1 MGLRLNDLFKQ
12 IAYITRIAKALSLHL
27 NFAAENGLQ
36 AMMCRAAQLVRV
48 LAAKVQK
55 DFQQLSWR
63 VVWKMDVA
71 VKARG
76 QSRVGVD
83 EMVHLFG
90 VARHNHHQV
99 ISMVFHQ
106 FEQRFNGLMT
116 EVLAAF
122 TG

>member
-1 MGLRLNDLFKQ
+1 
-12 IAYITRIAKALSLHL
+12 
-27 NFAAENGLQ
+27 
-36 AMMCRAAQLVRV
+36 MMCRAAQLVRV

-55 DFQQLSWR
+55 DFQQFSWR
-63 VVWKMDVA
+63 VVWKMDVP

-76 QSRVGVD
+76 QTRVGVD

-106 FEQRFNGLMT
+106 FEKRFNGLMP